1 VNDLSSVQTMVPFPH
16 SQSFTKVLNEVIAN
30 FNNVLVDSLVHTPV
44 KTPMKTP
51 MKNAIKRPLQNAT
64 KTLGQKLPWTPNSIN
79 KGFWYEGGG
88 GARSTSNIGIMC
100 KYFKIHKT
108 IANVIKKGS
117 QMLVESIN
125 HMHETNIVLEEKQ
138 SKFQEANLEK

>member
-1 VNDLSSVQTMVPFPH
+1 MND
-16 SQSFTKVLNEVIAN
+16 
-30 FNNVLVDSLVHTPV
+30 
-44 KTPMKTP
+44 
-51 MKNAIKRPLQNAT
+51 
-64 KTLGQKLPWTPNSIN
+64 LGQKLPWTPNSIN

-88 GARSTSNIGIMC
+88 GARSMSNIGIMC
-100 KYFKIHKT
+100 KYFKTHKT

-138 SKFQEANLEK
+138 SKSQEANLEK

>member
-1 VNDLSSVQTMVPFPH
+1 M
-16 SQSFTKVLNEVIAN
+16 QSRDHCKMQ
-30 FNNVLVDSLVHTPV
+30 P
-44 KTPMKTP
+44 
-51 MKNAIKRPLQNAT
+51 
-64 KTLGQKLPWTPNSIN
+64 KLLD

-108 IANVIKKGS
+108 IANVIKKRS